1 MIAIP
6 DVRVFERSIDDDF
19 CVIATDGLWDVI
31 NTAQAITF
39 VRMMVVKNGVQDMT
53 AVAQAL
59 VQRAIEARTQDNVSC
74 VVLDLRANRN

>member
-1 MIAIP
+1 
-6 DVRVFERSIDDDF
+6 
-19 CVIATDGLWDVI
+19 
-31 NTAQAITF
+31 
-39 VRMMVVKNGVQDMT
+39 MMVVKNGVQDMT